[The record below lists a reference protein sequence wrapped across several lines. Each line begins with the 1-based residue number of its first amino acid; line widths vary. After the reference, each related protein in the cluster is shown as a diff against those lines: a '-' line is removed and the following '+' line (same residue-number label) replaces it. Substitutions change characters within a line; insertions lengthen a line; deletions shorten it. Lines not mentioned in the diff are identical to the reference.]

1 MPRMT
6 EDEYLAYLAKS
17 NASRR
22 EAIEIAEG
30 TPEPDAGPEVNL
42 HDKIAAE
49 CRRRGWAYVHSR
61 MDAPTTTAKGVCDF
75 VIAASRGR
83 TLWIE
88 CKSRTGKQTP
98 AQLGFALQCERQGHA
113 VHVVRS
119 FQEFL
124 NVVDRL

>member
-6 EDEYLAYLAKS
+6 QAELTDYLLRRAAKCE
-17 NASRR
+17 NRLVALG
-22 EAIEIAEG
+22 EAVTLEAGLHSQIE
-30 TPEPDAGPEVNL
+30 
-42 HDKIAAE
+42 AE

-61 MDAPTTTAKGVCDF
+61 MDAPTTTAKGVTDF

-124 NVVDRL
+124 SLADRL